1 MSPKPQLDLF
11 AQRAEPKQAAPQKD
25 SAVLK
30 AAAKPA
36 PEIGDLFDTNFNAD
50 DIAEWELL
58 FRDVPQYNYHFKR
71 AQIASAFDRP
81 LHKKLIASPAF
92 ERLREI
98 SFLGAID
105 YLFHPNG
112 RPANIR
118 HSRYD
123 HTIGVALLSQR
134 YCRLMGLSDADCD
147 LLGAAALLHDIGH
160 GPFSHTLEPEFA
172 RRFNR
177 NHHQLTNQIITG
189 EVDLDL
195 SVNHLLVKH
204 GVDPYE
210 VIALLSK
217 KSDHPHAALFS
228 GPVNIDTLEGISR
241 TKTYVHPNHVHC
253 HPRLLLEAAVKLDA
267 DSLKRLDKFWQLKED
282 IYRNFI
288 FGPMCFA
295 TDHLCREFVVKNAPD
310 FAADDFL
317 LTEKA
322 FLNSHPPF
330 KKFLHSLKNRIELD
344 GVADVVDHQLS
355 ASASSFD
362 LHEAKVPR
370 REFHIN
376 KDVEVRCFADLSKR
390 YYEEKHSFLR
400 RVGSLTDPA
409 QQAAAASLFD

>member
-11 AQRAEPKQAAPQKD
+11 APRVAARPAAPQKE
-25 SAVLK
+25 SV
-30 AAAKPA
+30 AAKPA
-36 PEIGDLFDTNFNAD
+36 GPEIRDLFDTNFSAD

-58 FRDVPQYNYHFKR
+58 FRDAPQYNYHFKR
-71 AQIASAFDRP
+71 SQIASAFDRP
-81 LHKKLIASPAF
+81 LHKKLIASHAF

-123 HTIGVALLSQR
+123 HTIGVALLSQQ
-134 YCRLMGLSDADCD
+134 YCRLMGLSEADRD

-172 RRFNR
+172 RRFNL
-177 NHHQLTNQIITG
+177 NHHQLTEKIITG
-189 EVDLDL
+189 EVQLDL

-204 GVDPYE
+204 GVDPDE

-217 KSDHPHAALFS
+217 KSTHPHASLLS

-241 TKTYVHPNHVHC
+241 TKTYVHPNYVHC
-253 HPRLLLEAAVKLDA
+253 HPRLLLEAAVKLDEDA
-267 DSLKRLDKFWQLKED
+267 LKRLDKFWQLKED

-310 FAADDFL
+310 FAANDFL

-322 FLNSHPPF
+322 FLQRHPAF
-330 KKFLHSLKNRIELD
+330 KKFLFSLKNRIELD
-344 GVADVVDHQLS
+344 GVADVIDPEIS
-355 ASASSFD
+355 AVLMDETAT
-362 LHEAKVPR
+362 KVPK

-376 KDVEVRCFADLSKR
+376 TDAEVKSFADLGKR
-390 YYEEKHSFLR
+390 YYEEKNSFLR
-400 RVGSLTDPA
+400 RVGNLTDPA

>member
-1 MSPKPQLDLF
+1 MSAKPQMDLF
-11 AQRAEPKQAAPQKD
+11 SAPPEK
-25 SAVLK
+25 
-30 AAAKPA
+30 KPA
-36 PEIGDLFDTNFNAD
+36 PPVRVSAPASLPQPARNDLFDSDFNAD
-50 DIAEWELL
+50 DIREWNQL
-58 FRDVPQYNYHFKR
+58 FPNAPQYSYHFKR
-71 AQIASAFDRP
+71 AQIGSAFDRP
-81 LHKKLIASPAF
+81 LHKKLVASRAF

-112 RPANIR
+112 KPANIR

-123 HTIGVALLSQR
+123 HSIGVALLSQH
-134 YCRLMGLSDADCD
+134 YCRLNGLSEADRD

-172 RRFNR
+172 RRFNL
-177 NHHQLTNQIITG
+177 NHHQLTEKIITG
-189 EVDLDL
+189 AVDLDL
-195 SVNHLLVKH
+195 SVRHLLEKH
-204 GVDPYE
+204 DVDPMA
-210 VIALLSK
+210 VIALLAK

-241 TKTYVHPNHVHC
+241 TKTYIHPHHVHC

-267 DSLKRLDKFWQLKED
+267 ESLKRLDKFWQLKED

-310 FAADDFL
+310 FAARDFL
-317 LTEKA
+317 LGEPA
-322 FLNSHPPF
+322 FLRTHPAF
-330 KKFLHSLKNRIELD
+330 RKFLFSLKNRIELE
-344 GVADVVDHQLS
+344 GVADVVDAEGIRITDAPQDAHTT
-355 ASASSFD
+355 
-362 LHEAKVPR
+362 KVPK
-370 REFHIN
+370 REFNI
-376 KDVEVRCFADLSKR
+376 DATAPVACFADLSKR

-400 RVGSLTDPA
+400 RVGNLADPA

>member
-11 AQRAEPKQAAPQKD
+11 APRAATKPAAPQKE
-25 SAVLK
+25 SAALK
-30 AAAKPA
+30 AAQNES
-36 PEIGDLFDTNFNAD
+36 PEIGDLFDTNFNAA

-81 LHKKLIASPAF
+81 LHKKLIASHAF

-189 EVDLDL
+189 EVQLDL

-204 GVDPYE
+204 DVDPNE

-217 KSDHPHAALFS
+217 KSTHPHASLFS

-322 FLNSHPPF
+322 FLNSHPAF

-344 GVADVVDHQLS
+344 GVADAVDTHIS
-355 ASASSFD
+355 ASASTLD
-362 LHEAKVPR
+362 LNEAKVPR

-390 YYEEKHSFLR
+390 YYEEKNSFLR